1 MIRDAWK
8 ELWRIIK
15 IMNYIR
21 MSEKDLDIITSLY
34 VRYYNE
40 NEDGIWT
47 FEKAYKRIR
56 QVLLTPDSYCLIQEI
71 NGLYTGF
78 LMGYIK
84 EYDDLK
90 SYFLEEIVIF
100 KDFQDKGIGSL
111 LINELERQLLDLDI
125 SMIELMSVNDTK
137 HLHFYEKFSFEKSN
151 NLLVM
156 SKFL

>member
-1 MIRDAWK
+1 
-8 ELWRIIK
+8 
-15 IMNYIR
+15 

-40 NEDGIWT
+40 NEDGTWT

-90 SYFLEEIVIF
+90 SYFLEEIVVF
-100 KDFQDKGIGSL
+100 KDFQDKGLGSL
-111 LINELERQLLDLDI
+111 LINELERQLLDLDV

-137 HLHFYEKFSFEKSN
+137 HLHFYEKFSFEKST

-156 SKFL
+156 STFL

>member
-1 MIRDAWK
+1 
-8 ELWRIIK
+8 
-15 IMNYIR
+15 MNYFR

-47 FEKAYKRIR
+47 FEKANKRIR
-56 QVLLTPDSYCLIQEI
+56 QVLLTPDSYCLIQEV

-90 SYFLEEIVIF
+90 SYFLEEIVVF
-100 KDFQDKGIGSL
+100 KDYQNKGLGTLFIS
-111 LINELERQLLDLDI
+111 ELQKQLLNRDV
-125 SMIELMSVNDTK
+125 SMIELMSVNDAK
-137 HLHFYEKFSFEKSN
+137 HLNFYENFH
-151 NLLVM
+151 LRRQITY
-156 SKFL
+156 

>member
-34 VRYYNE
+34 VKYYNE

-47 FEKAYKRIR
+47 FKKAYKRIR

-90 SYFLEEIVIF
+90 SYFLEEIVVF
-100 KDFQDKGIGSL
+100 KDFQDKGLGSL

>member
-1 MIRDAWK
+1 
-8 ELWRIIK
+8 
-15 IMNYIR
+15 

-47 FEKAYKRIR
+47 FEKANKRIR
-56 QVLLTPDSYCLIQEI
+56 QVLLTPDSYCLIQEVS
-71 NGLYTGF
+71 GLYTGF

-90 SYFLEEIVIF
+90 SYFLEEIVVF
-100 KDFQDKGIGSL
+100 KDYQNKGLGTLFIS
-111 LINELERQLLDLDI
+111 ELQKQLLNRDV
-125 SMIELMSVNDTK
+125 SMIELMSVNDAK
-137 HLHFYEKFSFEKSN
+137 HLNFYEKFSFEKTN

-156 SKFL
+156 SKFI

>member
-1 MIRDAWK
+1 
-8 ELWRIIK
+8 
-15 IMNYIR
+15 

-47 FEKAYKRIR
+47 FEKANKRIR
-56 QVLLTPDSYCLIQEI
+56 QVLLTPDSYCLIQEV

-90 SYFLEEIVIF
+90 SYFLEEIVVF
-100 KDFQDKGIGSL
+100 KDYQNKGLGTLFIS
-111 LINELERQLLDLDI
+111 ELQKQLLNRDV
-125 SMIELMSVNDTK
+125 SMIELMGVNDAK
-137 HLHFYEKFSFEKSN
+137 HLNFYEKFSFEKTN

-156 SKFL
+156 SKFI

>member
-1 MIRDAWK
+1 
-8 ELWRIIK
+8 
-15 IMNYIR
+15 MNYFI

-47 FEKAYKRIR
+47 FEKANKRIR
-56 QVLLTPDSYCLIQEI
+56 QVLLTPDSYCLIQEV

-90 SYFLEEIVIF
+90 SYFLEEIVVF
-100 KDFQDKGIGSL
+100 KDYQNKGLGTLFIS
-111 LINELERQLLDLDI
+111 ELQKQLLNRDV
-125 SMIELMSVNDTK
+125 SMIELMSVNDAK
-137 HLHFYEKFSFEKSN
+137 HLNFYEKFSFEKSN

-156 SKFL
+156 SKFI

>member
-1 MIRDAWK
+1 
-8 ELWRIIK
+8 
-15 IMNYIR
+15 

-47 FEKAYKRIR
+47 FEKANKRIR
-56 QVLLTPDSYCLIQEI
+56 QVLLTPDSYCLIQEV

-90 SYFLEEIVIF
+90 SYFLEEIVVF
-100 KDFQDKGIGSL
+100 KDYQNKGLGTLFIS
-111 LINELERQLLDLDI
+111 ELQKQLLNRDVSI
-125 SMIELMSVNDTK
+125 IELMSVNDAK
-137 HLHFYEKFSFEKSN
+137 HLNFYEKFSFEKTN

-156 SKFL
+156 SKFI

>member
-1 MIRDAWK
+1 
-8 ELWRIIK
+8 
-15 IMNYIR
+15 MNYFR

-47 FEKAYKRIR
+47 FEKANKRIR
-56 QVLLTPDSYCLIQEI
+56 QVLLTPDSYCLIQEV

-90 SYFLEEIVIF
+90 SYFLEEIVVF
-100 KDFQDKGIGSL
+100 KDYQNKGLGTLFIS
-111 LINELERQLLDLDI
+111 ELQKQLLNRDVSI
-125 SMIELMSVNDTK
+125 IELMSVNDAK
-137 HLHFYEKFSFEKSN
+137 HLNFYEKFSFEKTN

-156 SKFL
+156 SKFI

>member
-1 MIRDAWK
+1 
-8 ELWRIIK
+8 
-15 IMNYIR
+15 

-34 VRYYNE
+34 VKYFNE
-40 NEDGIWT
+40 NEDGTWT

-100 KDFQDKGIGSL
+100 KDFQDKGVGSL

-156 SKFL
+156 SKFI

>member
-1 MIRDAWK
+1 
-8 ELWRIIK
+8 
-15 IMNYIR
+15 
-21 MSEKDLDIITSLY
+21 
-34 VRYYNE
+34 
-40 NEDGIWT
+40 
-47 FEKAYKRIR
+47 
-56 QVLLTPDSYCLIQEI
+56 
-71 NGLYTGF
+71 
-78 LMGYIK
+78 MGYIK

-90 SYFLEEIVIF
+90 SYFLEEIVVF
-100 KDFQDKGIGSL
+100 KDFQDKGLGSL

>member
-1 MIRDAWK
+1 
-8 ELWRIIK
+8 
-15 IMNYIR
+15 

-40 NEDGIWT
+40 NEDGTWT

-56 QVLLTPDSYCLIQEI
+56 QVLLTPDSYCLIQEK
-71 NGLYTGF
+71 NGIYTGF

-90 SYFLEEIVIF
+90 SYFLEEIVVF
-100 KDFQDKGIGSL
+100 KDYQNKGLGTL
-111 LINELERQLLDLDI
+111 FINELERHLLDNDV
-125 SMIELMSVNDTK
+125 SMIELMSINEVK
-137 HLHFYEKFSFEKSN
+137 HLHFYGKFSFKKSS

-156 SKFL
+156 SKFI

>member
-1 MIRDAWK
+1 
-8 ELWRIIK
+8 
-15 IMNYIR
+15 MNYFR
-21 MSEKDLDIITSLY
+21 MSEKDLDSITSLY

-47 FEKAYKRIR
+47 FEKANKRIR
-56 QVLLTPDSYCLIQEI
+56 QVLLTPDSYCLIQEV

-90 SYFLEEIVIF
+90 SYFLEEIVVF
-100 KDFQDKGIGSL
+100 KDYQNKGLGTLFIS
-111 LINELERQLLDLDI
+111 ELQKQLLNRDV
-125 SMIELMSVNDTK
+125 SMIELMSVNDAK
-137 HLHFYEKFSFEKSN
+137 HLNFYEKFSFEKTN

-156 SKFL
+156 SKFI

>member
-1 MIRDAWK
+1 
-8 ELWRIIK
+8 
-15 IMNYIR
+15 MN
-21 MSEKDLDIITSLY
+21 EKDLDTITSLY
-34 VRYYNE
+34 VKYYNE

-56 QVLLTPDSYCLIQEI
+56 QVVLTPDSYCLIQEI

-100 KDFQDKGIGSL
+100 KEYQNKGLGSL
-111 LINELERQLLDLDI
+111 FIKELESRLSDI
-125 SMIELMSVNDTK
+125 DVSMIELMSINDEK
-137 HLHFYEKFSFEKSN
+137 HRQFYEKLSFDKASN
-151 NLLVM
+151 LVIM
-156 SKFL
+156 SKFI